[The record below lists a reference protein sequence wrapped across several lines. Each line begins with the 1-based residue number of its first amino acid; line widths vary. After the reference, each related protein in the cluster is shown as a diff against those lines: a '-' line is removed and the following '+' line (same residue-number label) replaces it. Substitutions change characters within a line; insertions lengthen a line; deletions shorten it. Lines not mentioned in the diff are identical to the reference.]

1 MPLQPGTIS
10 TLPSIPTPATFA
22 EAPTLPTS
30 TCQDKPDKFWMEF
43 RDIWYGPFLNGD
55 ALMASRTGGFVVWD
69 ADLPNEFGFFG
80 AVVPYPGSFN
90 QLPRNTWTPL

>member
-1 MPLQPGTIS
+1 
-10 TLPSIPTPATFA
+10 
-22 EAPTLPTS
+22 
-30 TCQDKPDKFWMEF
+30 MEF

-55 ALMASRTGGFVVWD
+55 ALMASRAGGFVVWD

-90 QLPRNTWTPL
+90 QLPRNTWTPLQQSIFAVCVDSNNQIFGSVG